1 MKKEK
6 TVINQRNNC
15 SPSID
20 QMRMSFSSI
29 FMKKLIDHIQMY
41 GDLNEQQL
49 NFITNKASCSS
60 ILKDEYFSEVGKVP
74 KQVAFL
80 LEGVFRLSYYNDKGA
95 EITNYFIDGNQFVV
109 DYEKFEAKL
118 PATENLQAV
127 TDCELLLFSKND
139 WDEICATIDG
149 WPKIADKMYRKCLL
163 DTIEK
168 RSPLVSEDATTR
180 YLLFLKKFPHLANR
194 IPLSYI
200 ASYLGITQQSF
211 SRIRKN
217 VR

>member
-1 MKKEK
+1 MRKDEI
-6 TVINQRNNC
+6 VINEGDSC
-15 SPSID
+15 SLPIEHR
-20 QMRMSFSSI
+20 RMGVFI
-29 FMKKLIDHIQMY
+29 KKLIDHIQRF
-41 GDLNEQQL
+41 GNLNEQQL
-49 NFITNKASCSS
+49 NFIINKTSYFL
-60 ILKDEYFSEVGKVP
+60 ILKDDYFSEVGKVP

-80 LEGVFRLSYYNDKGA
+80 LDGVFRISYYNDKGE

-109 DYEKFEAKL
+109 DYEKFEAKSR
-118 PATENLQAV
+118 ATENLQAV
-127 TDCELLLFSKND
+127 TDCELLLFSKDD

-149 WPKIADKMYRKCLL
+149 WLRIADKMYRKCLL

-180 YLLFLKKFPHLANR
+180 YSLFLKKFPHLTNR